1 MRKRITALLTVCS
14 LLAALLGTGGLV
26 YADSHADA
34 HANAG
39 TEGASTSTYACHDA
53 YAEAFAK
60 TEGESSTSV
69 DEGSDST
76 GERASYAYA
85 EANSKGGGYA
95 DADVYV
101 DVGNTPYEG
110 KIYGYAVSTASGS
123 GSWANSDVYIYEVIP
138 AGAFID
144 VDAEGSSYAIAFL
157 LSDGST
163 VWGVAVTNASGG
175 KDAVAVVSAGH
186 EGTSVEAIVGAD
198 LVA

>member
-1 MRKRITALLTVCS
+1 MKNRFLSTITILVSLTVI
-14 LLAALLGTGGLV
+14 LAAGGTV

-39 TEGASTSTYACHDA
+39 AKGASTSTYACHDA

-60 TEGESSTSV
+60 TEGESSTRV
-69 DEGSDST
+69 HDGYEST

-123 GSWANSDVYIYEVIP
+123 GSWANSDVDIYEVIP
-138 AGAFID
+138 AGAYID

-186 EGTSVEAIVGAD
+186 EGTSVVAIVD
-198 LVA
+198 NDIPK